1 MRLDNY
7 TMKHNGMYILK
18 KTDFDEIAD
27 MVLKEYMP
35 NVLQYPK
42 QTDVEYLAEECFY
55 LEIKHDNITPNGA
68 VLGMIAFADTEF
80 NTVGMDYEERTIKL
94 EEGTMLIDMSLIG
107 RENLARK
114 RFTEAHEISHWVC
127 HRSYHSPTHGQYE
140 FRRNTSSY
148 VACRTE
154 NIEQYKKRVQSEKTE
169 EDWEEWQADS
179 LAAALLMPKD
189 TFQIAFS
196 EAMRNNGIWRGYLI
210 AGVDNDKARKV
221 IEELMH
227 VFGVSFR
234 AAQIRMMHLGMIRGC
249 A

>member
-7 TMKHNGMYILK
+7 TMKQNGMYLLK
-18 KTDFDEIAD
+18 KTDFDDIAD

-35 NVLQYPK
+35 GVLHYPK
-42 QTDVEYLAEECFY
+42 ATDVDYLAEECFY
-55 LEIKHDNITPNGA
+55 LEIKHENITPNGA

-80 NTVGMDYEERTIKL
+80 NTVGMNYEDRTIEL
-94 EEGTMLIDMSLIG
+94 AEGTMLIDMSLIG
-107 RENLARK
+107 RENRARN
-114 RFTEAHEISHWVC
+114 RFTKAHEVSHWVC
-127 HRSYHSPTHGQYE
+127 HRSVHSPSQGHYE
-140 FRRNTSSY
+140 FRRNKSAY

-154 NIEQYKKRVQSEKTE
+154 NIEQYKKHTQSKKTE
-169 EDWEEWQADS
+169 EEWEEWQADS

-189 TFQIAFS
+189 TFQIVFA
-196 EAMRNNGIWRGYLI
+196 EAMRNQGIWRGYLI

-221 IEELMH
+221 IEELMY

-234 AAQIRMMHLGMIRGC
+234 AAQIRMVHLGMIRRG